1 MHVLSVQLEG
11 FRSFKCSA
19 EVAFTPGLNVI
30 VGQNGAGKS
39 NLLEALASFLPLG
52 DLAGETIPRKDLR
65 HQECPVASVTVIPR
79 QNGASTQYDEIFL
92 SFLLLQVK
100 LCNEDGRF
108 RGHGD
113 VVTVRKVLSDKQESF
128 TFQGK
133 TVKKEEF
140 LMLVRTAG
148 FSVRNPCNVVKQGQI
163 SAIAIGGD
171 ERR

>member
-1 MHVLSVQLEG
+1 MESSFIQHFHGRLETNVFFPSHHVFS
-11 FRSFKCSA
+11 
-19 EVAFTPGLNVI
+19 
-30 VGQNGAGKS
+30 
-39 NLLEALASFLPLG
+39 
-52 DLAGETIPRKDLR
+52 
-65 HQECPVASVTVIPR
+65 
-79 QNGASTQYDEIFL
+79 
-92 SFLLLQVK
+92 
-100 LCNEDGRF
+100 
-108 RGHGD
+108 GHGD
-113 VVTVRKVLSDKQESF
+113 IVTVRKVLSDKQESF